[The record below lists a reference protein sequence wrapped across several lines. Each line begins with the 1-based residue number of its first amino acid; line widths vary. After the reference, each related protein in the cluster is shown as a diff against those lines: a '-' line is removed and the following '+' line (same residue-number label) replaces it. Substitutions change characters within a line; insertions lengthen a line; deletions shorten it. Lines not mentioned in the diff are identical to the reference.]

1 MEREWGTRTGDA
13 LAGILEMLDGL
24 DYETAL
30 ASDDERV
37 ALAEAAIEASDRLR
51 ILASVLV
58 AETDAKGSD
67 VAATG
72 LSMVSW
78 LADTRRMTRREGWA
92 LLHAGRDLDRFPQLR
107 AAGLAGDVSP
117 QQARA
122 ITSVLTDLPEDLAPS
137 DLRDAEDRMVRF
149 ATEFDARGLSR
160 LSTHLLEVLAP
171 ERADELEAERL
182 EREERRARRN
192 RGLTFTHDGQGAVL
206 IRGKL
211 PALAAQTLIAQI
223 DALADRDRRNA
234 LDALDPLAED
244 VTPSMRRA
252 DALLAL
258 AEAAALYR
266 EAPSHGGDRPRIV
279 VTMPLE
285 GLRDLAARADL
296 IGPDE
301 QVAPGDL
308 RRLCCDAD
316 IVPVVLGGVSEVIDV
331 GREHRLVTPPIR
343 TALTVRDGGCVFPG
357 CDRPP
362 AGCHAHHIIPWQD
375 GGVTSVD
382 NLVSVCAHHH
392 GIVEPAPG
400 PVGRR
405 WEIRIG
411 DDGIPEV
418 LPPVHVDATR
428 RPRRHQRFRLQRA
441 A

>member
-1 MEREWGTRTGDA
+1 MDRAWVTPTGDA
-13 LAGILEMLDGL
+13 LAGILQMLDGL

-30 ASDDERV
+30 ASDEERV

-51 ILASVLV
+51 VLASVLV
-58 AETDAKGSD
+58 ADTEAKGSD
-67 VAATG
+67 VAVTG

-92 LLHAGRDLDRFPQLR
+92 LLHAGRDLALFPQLR
-107 AAGLAGDVSP
+107 AAGLAGQVSP

-122 ITSVLTDLPEDLAPS
+122 ITSVLVDLPEDLAPN
-137 DLRDAEDRMVRF
+137 DLREAEDRMVRF
-149 ATEFDARGLSR
+149 AAEFDAQGLSK
-160 LSTHLLEVLAP
+160 LAAHLLEVLAP
-171 ERADELEAERL
+171 ERADELEAQRL
-182 EREERRARRN
+182 ERQERRAWRS
-192 RGLTFTHDGQGAVL
+192 RGLTFTPDGQGSVL
-206 IRGKL
+206 VKGKL
-211 PALAAQTLIAQI
+211 PALAAQTLIKQI
-223 DALADRDRRNA
+223 DAIAQAAQRRA

-244 VTPSMRRA
+244 VTPTMRRA

-258 AEAAALYR
+258 AESAALHR
-266 EAPSHGGDRPRIV
+266 DAPSHGGDRPRIV
-279 VTMPLE
+279 VTMRLDQ
-285 GLRDLAARADL
+285 LQDLAARAGV

-301 QVAPGDL
+301 QVGPGEL

-316 IVPVVLGGVSEVIDV
+316 IVPVVLGGASEVLDV
-331 GREHRLVTPPIR
+331 GRDQRLATAPIR
-343 TALTVRDGGCVFPG
+343 TALAVRDGGCVFPG

-362 AGCHAHHIIPWQD
+362 AACHAHHIVPWQD
-375 GGVTSVD
+375 GGPTSLD

-392 GIVEPAPG
+392 GIVEPANG
-400 PVGRR
+400 PAGRR

-428 RPRRHQRFRLQRA
+428 RPRRHQRFRFERA